1 MVDLLALVVTNLISG
16 KEVVYEISKKH
27 FIYFIFKFII
37 IIIIII
43 IIIFFL
49 GGGVPW
55 KEALT
60 MSMKKT
66 LE

>member
-49 GGGVPW
+49 GGGVP
-55 KEALT
+55 
-60 MSMKKT
+60 
-66 LE
+66 